1 MADIKQYVK
10 AAEEKMTFAIE
21 YLDEQLS
28 HIRAGKAN
36 PKILDCVRVMYYGAP
51 VPLTNVATVTV
62 PDARTI
68 MITPWEK
75 KIIKDIEKGIMDSEV
90 GITPENNGEV
100 IRLGIPP
107 LTEERR
113 RLLAKQSKQ
122 EAETA
127 KISIRNARRDAIEQL
142 KKSIKTDGTPEDVE
156 KDAEAEVHR
165 APQRG
170 LCPDIQHACLHHQ
183 ISVFFR
189 LRREERKIRFLPVG
203 RGGLPA
209 HCQRIRH

>member
-21 YLDEQLS
+21 YLDEQLA

-156 KDAEAEVHR
+156 KDAEAEVQKVHDKYIKKVDELY
-165 APQRG
+165 AAKEKE
-170 LCPDIQHACLHHQ
+170 IMT
-183 ISVFFR
+183 V
-189 LRREERKIRFLPVG
+189 
-203 RGGLPA
+203 
-209 HCQRIRH
+209 